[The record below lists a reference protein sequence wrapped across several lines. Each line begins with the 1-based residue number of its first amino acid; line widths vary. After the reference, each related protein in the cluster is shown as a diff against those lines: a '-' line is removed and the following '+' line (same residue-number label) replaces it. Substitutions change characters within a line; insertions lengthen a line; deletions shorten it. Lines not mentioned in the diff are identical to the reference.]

1 MGKRK
6 ISILETAATA
16 VAEVSFF
23 IESKGLPITAKKFVD
38 NAFTFFETL
47 ADDRIEYRKCTHKRW
62 KALGYNCITY
72 QKKYVIAFITLEDEI
87 IICDFVVAKL
97 LAE

>member
-6 ISILETAATA
+6 VSILETAAIA

-23 IESKGLPITAKKFVD
+23 IESKGLPNTAKKFVD
-38 NAFTFFETL
+38 NAITFFETL
-47 ADDRIEYRKCTHKRW
+47 ADDRIEYRKCTYKKW

-72 QKKYVIAFITLEDEI
+72 HKKYVVAFISLADEV